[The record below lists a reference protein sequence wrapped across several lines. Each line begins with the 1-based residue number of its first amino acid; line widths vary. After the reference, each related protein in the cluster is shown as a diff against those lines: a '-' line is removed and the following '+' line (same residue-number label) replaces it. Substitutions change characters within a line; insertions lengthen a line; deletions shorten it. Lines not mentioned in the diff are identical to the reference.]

1 MEIGS
6 YLVIKRFPV
15 EEEVE
20 IVFGA
25 DYAREHS
32 ARFGEQTRVHS
43 SRVGNELVK
52 ISANKFLVAQRK
64 RIPRIKISFFFQG
77 GGGGGGGGG
86 EEGRGTRES
95 KTKKTQKIKSI
106 FEIEFC
112 CHIANLSIA

>member
-64 RIPRIKISFFFQG
+64 RIPSIKIAFFFK
-77 GGGGGGGGG
+77 
-86 EEGRGTRES
+86 EEEEEEKKKKEEARENQ
-95 KTKKTQKIKSI
+95 KQKKHKK
-106 FEIEFC
+106 
-112 CHIANLSIA
+112 